1 MVKDVGGRRIITKYH
16 GSYGKR
22 GRPPKNYVPP
32 VKGLEKKKGKFVLI
46 FNIFFILNGIISI

>member
-1 MVKDVGGRRIITKYH
+1 MVRDVGGRRTTTKFH

-32 VKGLEKKKGKFVLI
+32 VYGLEKKKGKFILI
-46 FNIFFILNGIISI
+46 FN